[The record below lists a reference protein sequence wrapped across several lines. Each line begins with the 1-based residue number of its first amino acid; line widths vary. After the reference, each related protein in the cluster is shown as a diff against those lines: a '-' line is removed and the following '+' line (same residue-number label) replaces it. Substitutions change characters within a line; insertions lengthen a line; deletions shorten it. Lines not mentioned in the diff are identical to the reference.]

1 MRSILATTA
10 VALLVAM
17 PASAET
23 TNMAPT
29 TQTAPQAATST
40 TTPAVKFYS
49 ERGDWRASNLMG
61 LKVTNAANETIG
73 DINEILFDND
83 GKIAAIVIGVG
94 GFLGMGE
101 RHAAVEFGS
110 VQLTRDK
117 SNAPLARVNVTKEQ
131 LKSAPEW
138 KWQAASV
145 N

>member
-1 MRSILATTA
+1 MKTLLAATALALLIAVPAYAETATTA
-10 VALLVAM
+10 PKTEA
-17 PASAET
+17 
-23 TNMAPT
+23 
-29 TQTAPQAATST
+29 APQGAATT
-40 TTPAVKFYS
+40 TIPAVKFYS

-61 LKVTNAANETIG
+61 LKVTNVANETIG

-101 RHAAVEFGS
+101 RHAAVEFSS

-117 SNAPLARVNVTKEQ
+117 NNAPLARVNVTKEQ

>member
-1 MRSILATTA
+1 MKALLAATALALLAAVPAYAQTTTTA
-10 VALLVAM
+10 PKSEM
-17 PASAET
+17 
-23 TNMAPT
+23 
-29 TQTAPQAATST
+29 APQAAGPTSI
-40 TTPAVKFYS
+40 PAAKFYS

-61 LKVTNAANETIG
+61 LKVTNVANETVG

-101 RHAAVEFGS
+101 RHAAVEFSS

-117 SNAPLARVNVTKEQ
+117 NNAPLARVNVTKEQ
-131 LKSAPEW
+131 LKSAPDW
-138 KWQAASV
+138 KWQAASI

>member
-1 MRSILATTA
+1 MRNILAITA
-10 VALLVAM
+10 LALLVAI

-23 TNMAPT
+23 AT
-29 TQTAPQAATST
+29 TKQTAPQAAAT
-40 TTPAVKFYS
+40 TALPAVKFYS

-61 LKVTNAANETIG
+61 LKVTNSANETIG
-73 DINEILFDND
+73 DINEILFEND

-117 SNAPLARVNVTKEQ
+117 NNAPLARVNVTKEQ
-131 LKSAPEW
+131 LKAAPEW
-138 KWQAASV
+138 KWQAASA

>member
-1 MRSILATTA
+1 MKNILATTA
-10 VALLVAM
+10 LALLVAV

-23 TNMAPT
+23 TTMTPKT
-29 TQTAPQAATST
+29 ETAPQAAVPTAT
-40 TTPAVKFYS
+40 TAVKFYS

-83 GKIAAIVIGVG
+83 GKVAAIVIGIG

-101 RHAAVEFGS
+101 RHAAVEFSS

-117 SNAPLARVNVTKEQ
+117 NNAPLARVNVTKEQ

-138 KWQAASV
+138 KWQAASA

>member
-1 MRSILATTA
+1 
-10 VALLVAM
+10 
-17 PASAET
+17 
-23 TNMAPT
+23 
-29 TQTAPQAATST
+29 
-40 TTPAVKFYS
+40 VKFYS

-61 LKVTNAANETIG
+61 LKVTNVANETIG

-83 GKIAAIVIGVG
+83 GKVAAIVIGVG

-101 RHAAVEFGS
+101 RHAAVEFSS

-117 SNAPLARVNVTKEQ
+117 NNAPLARVNVTKEQ

-138 KWQAASV
+138 KWQAASA